1 MFHNLILCA
10 DSYKY
15 SHHLQF
21 PKGTQKTYYYI
32 ESRGGM
38 YDFVLF
44 YGLQA
49 FIREYL
55 QTPVTAAD
63 IDEAEAFVVR
73 HGLPF
78 NRTGW
83 EKIVDKCG
91 GYLPVTISAV
101 PEGTMVP
108 NHNVLAVIENED
120 PDFYWVP
127 GFIETTL
134 LRGVWYGSTVATR
147 SKKIKNLLTDYYER
161 TVGTMDGLPFA
172 LHDFGT
178 RGVSSHESAGIAGS
192 AHLINFTGTDNLDGI
207 RFAQKYY
214 GPSDSMFGLSIP
226 ASEHSVTCS
235 WGKEGELDFYRNM
248 LAVFG
253 GPGKIYANVADTY
266 DIYYACKT
274 LFPQLKDEL
283 RRTGSTMVV
292 RPDSGDPAEVVS
304 ACIRILADSFGCHMN
319 RRGYKVLDNVRVIQ
333 GDGIDEVSIVK
344 ILDVVTRM
352 GFSAEN
358 LTFGCGGY
366 LLQRVNRDTQK
377 FAMKCSAVMIDG
389 VWHDIFKDPI
399 TDHDKKSKRGRVHL
413 FAGVGG
419 FYSAPLGTNA
429 QSVLKPVYRDGAILT
444 HYTFEDVRNNATLTL

>member
-1 MFHNLILCA
+1 MFQNLILCA

-21 PKGTQKTYYYI
+21 PEGIEKTYYYI

-49 FIREYL
+49 FLKEYL
-55 QTPVTAAD
+55 QTPVTRAD
-63 IDEAEAFVVR
+63 IDEAETFVTR

-78 NRTGW
+78 NRKGW
-83 EKIVDKCG
+83 ERVVNKCG
-91 GYLPVTISAV
+91 GYLPITITAV
-101 PEGTMVP
+101 PEGTAVP
-108 NHNVLAVIENED
+108 NHNVLAVIENDD
-120 PDFYWVP
+120 PEFYWVP
-127 GFIETTL
+127 GFIETAL

-147 SKKIKNLLTDYYER
+147 SKKIKNLLAGYLER
-161 TVGTMDGLPFA
+161 TADSLDGLPFT
-172 LHDFGT
+172 LHDFGA

-192 AHLINFTGTDNLDGI
+192 AHLINFMGTDNLDGI

-214 GPSDSMFGLSIP
+214 GPADEMFGLSIP

-235 WGKEGELDFYRNM
+235 WGKGHELDFYRNM
-248 LAVFG
+248 LTQFG

-266 DIYYACKT
+266 NIYYACKT

-283 RRTGSTMVV
+283 RRMNSTMVV

-304 ACIRILADSFGCHMN
+304 ACIQILADSFGHHTN
-319 RRGYKVLDNVRVIQ
+319 GRGYKVLENVRIIQ
-333 GDGIDEVSIVK
+333 GDGIDETSIVR
-344 ILDVVTRM
+344 ILDAITRL

-377 FAMKCSAVMIDG
+377 FAMKCSAVMIHG
-389 VWHDIFKDPI
+389 EWRDIFKDPI
-399 TDHDKKSKRGRVHL
+399 TDHDKKSKQGRVTL
-413 FAGVGG
+413 YAGNGG
-419 FYSAPLGTNA
+419 FYSAPLA
-429 QSVLKPVYRDGAILT
+429 PEVPSALVPVYRNGEIIT
-444 HYTFEDVRNNATLTL
+444 QYTFNQVRANAG

>member
-1 MFHNLILCA
+1 MFQNLILCA

-21 PKGTQKTYYYI
+21 PEGTQRTYYYI

-49 FIREYL
+49 FIKEYL
-55 QTPVTAAD
+55 QTPVTLAD
-63 IDEAEAFVVR
+63 IDEAEAFVTR

-78 NRTGW
+78 NRKGW
-83 EKIVDKCG
+83 EGIVRRCG

-101 PEGTMVP
+101 PEGTIVP

-127 GFIETTL
+127 GFIETAL

-147 SKKIKNLLTDYYER
+147 SKKIKMLLAGYYDR
-161 TVGTMDGLPFA
+161 TVGHLDGLPFA
-172 LHDFGT
+172 LHDFGA

-214 GPSDSMFGLSIP
+214 GPADSMFGLSIP

-235 WGKEGELDFYRNM
+235 WGKERELDFYRNM
-248 LAVFG
+248 LANFG
-253 GPGKIYANVADTY
+253 GPGKVYANVADTY

-304 ACIRILADSFGCHMN
+304 ACVQILADSFGTHIN
-319 RRGYKVLDNVRVIQ
+319 NRGYKVLDNVRIIQ
-333 GDGIDEVSIVK
+333 GDGIDEASIVK
-344 ILDVVTRM
+344 ILDSVTRL

-358 LTFGCGGY
+358 LAFGCGGY

-389 VWHDIFKDPI
+389 VWHDIFKDPV
-399 TDHDKKSKRGRVHL
+399 TDHDKKSKQGRVSL
-413 FAGVGG
+413 YAGAGG
-419 FYSAPLGTNA
+419 FYSAALDSGAP
-429 QSVLKPVYRDGAILT
+429 SVLLPVYRNGEILAE
-444 HYTFEDVRNNATLTL
+444 YTFDAVRKNAERM